1 MSVFNPKILDASIRD
16 VTTDLADEQK
26 VDVLIYAMQHLKLER
41 SRILIE
47 NAVES
52 CLRLPKLSQEISY
65 KARLL
70 RAKAR
75 LAASLHAG
83 ANQDLEAI
91 LRLDPDHVEARA
103 LMGGTLH
110 PSKNSHQP
118 HQTPS
123 FSTEVWREIATFL
136 PRRDLKTLLVLPHVL
151 SRIASQLLFRKI
163 DLHFDKEHA
172 QQSADILTRIITDA
186 SFSSHVKTLRIFV
199 AGRDT
204 FPMTFQTGMLA
215 NALPKMTNLRNIH
228 CSMRWKDTFAFLR
241 VLEGMHQRV
250 FGLSLMPSDGVG
262 ELKFPKF
269 KHITQ
274 FSLSANAGNPAQVY
288 EFMAQNR
295 GSLRNI
301 HLHNLSW
308 TFPSEHLSIRNLTHL
323 DFLGTFPAD
332 SMGIAAILAN
342 GIQLESLRLQCVLEC
357 NASAQFREY
366 ADGLPFLRHFA
377 FALLGYRVNDY
388 DLFPAVSAFVAD
400 RAQLHT
406 LHLTVPSADW
416 AQRRLGYDA
425 TVWGVLPGLTGLR
438 TLHATLPKDVA
449 AAVAMWLVPRGV
461 TALALYALQAGDPVS
476 FVSQLRAGLPPGLRY
491 IGLFQFQVEDVLE
504 VVRAGFPMVRVAR
517 VEDRYYTVRQGPG
530 PAGAPLAV
538 EEWPKSRTQHNAAEW
553 LEWFDCMHAEWQD
566 PTEFL

>member
-26 VDVLIYAMQHLKLER
+26 VDVLIYAMQNLKLER

-52 CLRLPKLSQEISY
+52 CLRLPKLSPDISN

-75 LAASLHAG
+75 LAVSLHAA

-110 PSKNSHQP
+110 PSKRAHQP
-118 HQTPS
+118 NQTPS

-172 QQSADILTRIITDA
+172 QQTADILTRIITDCTFA
-186 SFSSHVKTLRIFV
+186 SHVKTMRIFV
-199 AGRDT
+199 PGRET

-215 NALPKMTNLRNIH
+215 NALPKMTSLRNIH
-228 CSMRWKDTFAFLR
+228 CSMRWKDIFAFMR
-241 VLEGMHQRV
+241 VLESAHQRV
-250 FGLSLMPSDGVG
+250 FGLSLLPSDGLG
-262 ELKFPKF
+262 ELKLPKF
-269 KHITQ
+269 KHVTQ
-274 FSLSANAGNPAQVY
+274 FSLAAAAGNPAQVY
-288 EFMAQNR
+288 EFLGQNR
-295 GSLRNI
+295 GALRSI
-301 HLHNLSW
+301 HLHNLNW
-308 TFPSEHLSIRNLTHL
+308 TFPSEHLSLRNLTHL
-323 DFLGTFPAD
+323 DFLGTFAAD
-332 SMGIAAILAN
+332 SLGIAEILAN

-366 ADGLPFLRHFA
+366 ADSLPFLRHFA
-377 FALLGYRVNDY
+377 FSLLGYRVNDY
-388 DLFPAVSAFVAD
+388 DLFPAISEFVAN
-400 RAQLHT
+400 RTQLHT

-449 AAVAMWLVPRGV
+449 AAVAMWLVPRSV
-461 TALALYALQAGDPVS
+461 TALSLYSLTAGDPVS
-476 FVSQLRAGLPPGLRY
+476 FVSQLRAGLPPGLRF
-491 IGLFQFQVEDVLE
+491 IGLFQFQVEDVPE

-517 VEDRYYTVRQGPG
+517 IEDSYYTVRSS
-530 PAGAPLAV
+530 PAGAVSV
-538 EEWPKSRTQHNAAEW
+538 EEWPKSRTQYNVAEW
-553 LEWFDCMHAEWQD
+553 LEWFDCKNAEWQD
-566 PTEFL
+566 PTEFLA